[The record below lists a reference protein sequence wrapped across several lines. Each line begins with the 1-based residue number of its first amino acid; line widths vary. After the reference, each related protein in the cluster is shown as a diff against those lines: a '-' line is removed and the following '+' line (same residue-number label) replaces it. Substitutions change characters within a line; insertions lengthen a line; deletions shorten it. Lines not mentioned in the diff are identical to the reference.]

1 MQNLRMSEAAE
12 SSETHQRVVG
22 PDVVDP
28 NRTDPSQPAL
38 ADLLLLWALSLL
50 VGLLAGAG
58 LSPALKG
65 SRGGL
70 DWWIDRVDLA
80 AGITGQ
86 FAAMATWLLT
96 IQLLLAGFRAG
107 GQRVL
112 VTTLALLGIWPI
124 VSLMGAQR
132 SALPPELWLGAVGAA
147 AAGCLLTSSANRQDR
162 PWLAL
167 VLGFSG
173 LSLLLELA
181 FVTSG
186 AWLERGPEVLPRLR
200 TTLGLGLT
208 AVALGLQ
215 TAQSARW
222 RLLLPAVA
230 GACGLLFLTAL
241 RASEPDA
248 ATWILMVGRTLQS
261 MTPDVPWAVGAWAPS
276 LQLCLALSVIGWALL
291 DRLLPSARQTVT
303 PLIAA
308 ACALAL
314 AVPITPLSVATMT
327 LLGVAA
333 LPYPQRP
340 RA

>member
-1 MQNLRMSEAAE
+1 MSEAAE
-12 SSETHQRVVG
+12 SNETGPSEAE
-22 PDVVDP
+22 P
-28 NRTDPSQPAL
+28 
-38 ADLLLLWALSLL
+38 LLGKLLVPWAISLL

-80 AGITGQ
+80 AGISGQ

-96 IQLLLAGFRAG
+96 IQLLLASFRAG
-107 GQRVL
+107 GQRLL
-112 VTTLALLGIWPI
+112 VAFLALLGVWPI

-132 SALPPELWLGAVGAA
+132 TALPPDLWLGAVGAA
-147 AAGCLLTSSANRQDR
+147 AAGCLLTSSANRQAR

-181 FVTSG
+181 FVTTG

-200 TTLGLGLT
+200 TTLGLT
-208 AVALGLQ
+208 AALVALVMQ
-215 TAQSARW
+215 AAQSPRA
-222 RLLLPAVA
+222 RLLLPAVV
-230 GACGLLFLTAL
+230 GLCGLLFLTAL
-241 RASEPDA
+241 RASKPDA

-261 MTPDVPWAVGAWAPS
+261 MTPDAPWAVGAWAPS
-276 LQLCLALSVIGWALL
+276 LQLCLALTTIGWAVI
-291 DRLLPSARQTVT
+291 DRLSSSKDLPAA

-308 ACALAL
+308 ACSLAL
-314 AVPITPLSVATMT
+314 AVPTTPLSVATMT
-327 LLGVAA
+327 LLGIAS
-333 LPYPQRP
+333 LPAQRVEGAIGSP
-340 RA
+340 AFKGRREPASRTE